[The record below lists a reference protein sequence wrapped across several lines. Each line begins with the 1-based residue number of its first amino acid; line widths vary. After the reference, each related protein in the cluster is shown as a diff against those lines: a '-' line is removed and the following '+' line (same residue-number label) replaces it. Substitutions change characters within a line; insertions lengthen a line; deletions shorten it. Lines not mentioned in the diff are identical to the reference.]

1 MKGEKEE
8 SVMETDCQSFRG
20 DQAEQNQATKEILPL
35 QRASPGQP
43 AGPELWPRHALC
55 PEGYRDCH

>member
-1 MKGEKEE
+1 
-8 SVMETDCQSFRG
+8 METDCQSFRG
-20 DQAEQNQATKEILPL
+20 EQAEQNQATKEILPL

-55 PEGYRDCH
+55 LEGYRDCH